1 MGWTKYN
8 ENLLR
13 KYSKH
18 SKTYA
23 NIHTKTSQYY
33 ERYQKIFGI
42 PMVLLGAIL
51 SCSIFTTDENSQSY
65 LKYVN
70 GFLALFLACLSGV
83 NNLMNFSLKIQKNNS
98 ACLKYS
104 QIYLD
109 IELLLNFPRC
119 ERHEEPSVFINDIK
133 KTVIAIQT
141 DCETPP
147 AWITSGFI
155 DQYDSG
161 LTNLSVKV
169 DRSDSKTNSISR
181 SVSNS
186 NSQTQS
192 YEGGNTIQVPTSEII
207 PTPNITPH
215 QPFTFKQPPRIRTHS
230 IARTSLS
237 KNSSGFMEREHIH
250 LSPNFLKRHL
260 KKDRSTLALPETQF
274 RNARHNSHI
283 LVEDFCNRISS
294 SDGEESEDSEDE
306 TSHTSHTHDHK
317 YNSHIPKF
325 TPTSLQ
331 PTHRVT
337 PLKLHSGET
346 SDDQEGTESEN
357 NSAIKKLNIV

>member
-109 IELLLNFPRC
+109 IELLLNFPRS
-119 ERHEEPSVFINDIK
+119 ERNEQPSVFINDIK

-181 SVSNS
+181 SVSQ
-186 NSQTQS
+186 SQSQS
-192 YEGGNTIQVPTSEII
+192 YEGGNTIQVPNSEIV

-215 QPFTFKQPPRIRTHS
+215 QPFTFKQPPRIRAHS

-237 KNSSGFMEREHIH
+237 KNSSGFMSREHIH
-250 LSPNFLKRHL
+250 ISPNLSNRHL
-260 KKDRSTLALPETQF
+260 KKDTFKLSLPETQF

-294 SDGEESEDSEDE
+294 SDGEESEDSTEE
-306 TSHTSHTHDHK
+306 TSNAYDHK
-317 YNSHIPKF
+317 HQTPPTKFIPHTLK
-325 TPTSLQ
+325 PLQ
-331 PTHRVT
+331 RVT
-337 PLKLHSGET
+337 PLNMYSGET

-357 NSAIKKLNIV
+357 NSAIKKLDTIV